1 MESICG
7 PRRYLAVYFSAIASS
22 AMSYWFSKLPAV
34 GASGAICGSVGSLA
48 VFVTRHRDISGHG
61 REDLQHIAQTIGLLY
76 KGIDN
81 WGHVSISLFLSLC
94 VYVKFLPYK
103 YENELVLVNVLEG
116 ACLVELQCHGFL
128 VGFSLEIRL
137 GHDPKIKICNEAKR
151 VNPDLLV
158 MGTTPKLGFL
168 GVM

>member
-1 MESICG
+1 MQINGLIDKREFWRHVMSSFFHANVAHLMVCFEAYGMEFYSC
-7 PRRYLAVYFSAIASS
+7 S

-103 YENELVLVNVLEG
+103 YEN
-116 ACLVELQCHGFL
+116 
-128 VGFSLEIRL
+128 
-137 GHDPKIKICNEAKR
+137 
-151 VNPDLLV
+151 
-158 MGTTPKLGFL
+158 GTGTG
-168 GVM
+168 